1 MISLPITCYNFS
13 GTVYVFYILDFLHFM
28 FPLFFALHLYFSG
41 FSRLRPLLLLNPRFL
56 PFSSSLDLLK
66 MARTKTTPNPPPFV
80 DYQALDRWAPEAL
93 LAETSQMNSHKDI
106 DTYKR
111 SESQEKFHVFGK
123 EIDVYLKVLPVRI
136 YDLKR
141 EGG

>member
-1 MISLPITCYNFS
+1 
-13 GTVYVFYILDFLHFM
+13 
-28 FPLFFALHLYFSG
+28 
-41 FSRLRPLLLLNPRFL
+41 
-56 PFSSSLDLLK
+56 

-80 DYQALDRWAPEAL
+80 DYQALYLWAPEAL